1 MHPVPD
7 RLVVL
12 TFDGRR
18 ADVEL
23 VGPLLAFYVT
33 EGLGFEDKSRFLS
46 GTRSG
51 GCTTPASRSAVTRI
65 AVICLHGVVDRALLG
80 IEVPDDRSRGAPAAL
95 DEVHIKPR
103 PADGLN

>member
-1 MHPVPD
+1 MHPIPD

-51 GCTTPASRSAVTRI
+51 GCTTPLRDRQSPGSR
-65 AVICLHGVVDRALLG
+65 
-80 IEVPDDRSRGAPAAL
+80 
-95 DEVHIKPR
+95 
-103 PADGLN
+103 